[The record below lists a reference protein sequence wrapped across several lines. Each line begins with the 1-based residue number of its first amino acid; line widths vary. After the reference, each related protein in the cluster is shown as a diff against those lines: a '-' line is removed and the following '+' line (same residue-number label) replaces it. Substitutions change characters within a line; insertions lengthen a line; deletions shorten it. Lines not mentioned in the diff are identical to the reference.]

1 MVSWKSSFI
10 LSLSAIFSSDS
21 TEGPPSVGVAK
32 VVFWKHEPSEK
43 KMVPLTVRIRD
54 GRVFIKNP
62 LISRGF
68 SCYAKIKDFTVLA
81 IASNISI
88 KINGFKYQVLEISSP
103 VAFTGGSRS
112 SFALLGQ
119 GGVLYFLS

>member
-10 LSLSAIFSSDS
+10 LSLSAMISSDS

-54 GRVFIKNP
+54 GRVFQETLSLAEDSAAMRRLK
-62 LISRGF
+62 ISQF
-68 SCYAKIKDFTVLA
+68 C
-81 IASNISI
+81 
-88 KINGFKYQVLEISSP
+88 FK
-103 VAFTGGSRS
+103 
-112 SFALLGQ
+112 
-119 GGVLYFLS
+119 